1 MITALMKSAVQ
12 MMIVKVAVTMK
23 AMTSEAIYR
32 KALRLSSAAKGTTST
47 GQLVNLMSTDTN
59 SLLMFTLV
67 VTMFVMIPFM
77 VEIRC
82 CTHF

>member
-1 MITALMKSAVQ
+1 MITALMNSAVQ

-32 KALRLSSAAKGTTST
+32 KALRLSSAAKGNTST

-67 VTMFVMIPFM
+67 VTMLVMIPFM
-77 VEIRC
+77 VEVPCYI
-82 CTHF
+82 HL

>member
-1 MITALMKSAVQ
+1 MNSAVQ

-32 KALRLSSAAKGTTST
+32 KALRLSSAAKGNTST

-77 VEIRC
+77 VQF
-82 CTHF
+82 CT